1 MAYSVSHTFVGAA
14 TMLASQ
20 LNSNNQDARD
30 YLNTNIIAGDLAA
43 TTFEQE
49 DFNLPEPMG
58 VNDDVL
64 LTTGDIFVNS
74 VATPDCP
81 DHKRQYHT
89 NTLKQANPFGTTLY
103 VSCPN
108 LAKEIYL
115 EDDADV
121 MVSVIAYTEEK
132 QNVNAQATISKASP
146 SATYPMVDTRYYLA
160 YNGVPVA
167 NTMTPA
173 FSEDIRSGGTTI
185 TSISTHSSAILMN
198 SAAKMAPVYSTQI
211 RKVLSMQ
218 HMKKGLSQGWNQISV
233 VCDPK
238 NEHGYFGSCVFI
250 VEVFYK
256 GGYNKTTYS
265 ESGLHRSIANQNY

>member
-1 MAYSVSHTFVGAA
+1 MAYTPAHTFVGAA

-20 LNSNNQDARD
+20 LNANNQDARD
-30 YLNTNIIAGDLAA
+30 YLNTDILAGDLAD
-43 TTFEQE
+43 TTFGQE
-49 DFNLPEPMG
+49 DFNRAEPMG

-64 LTTGDIFVNS
+64 LATGDVFVNS

-89 NTLKQANPFGTTLY
+89 NTLKGANPFGTTLY

-132 QNVNAQATISKASP
+132 QNVNAQATIAKADP

-160 YNGVPVA
+160 YNGAVVA

-173 FSEDIRSGGTTI
+173 FSEDDVGGSAVVGTI
-185 TSISTHSSAILMN
+185 SPHSTAVGMLN
-198 SAAKMAPVYSTQI
+198 AAKQDPVDAKQI
-211 RKVLSMQ
+211 RKVLSI
-218 HMKKGLSQGWNQISV
+218 HCIHPKSV
-233 VCDPK
+233 FSLC
-238 NEHGYFGSCVFI
+238 NI
-250 VEVFYK
+250 Q
-256 GGYNKTTYS
+256 
-265 ESGLHRSIANQNY
+265 SIGFSS

>member
-1 MAYSVSHTFVGAA
+1 MAYTPAHTFVSSA

-20 LNSNNQDARD
+20 LNANNQDARD
-30 YLNTNIIAGDLAA
+30 YLNTDILAADLAD
-43 TTFEQE
+43 TTFGQE
-49 DFNLPEPMG
+49 DFNRSEPMG

-64 LTTGDIFVNS
+64 LATGDVFVNS
-74 VATPDCP
+74 VATPECP

-89 NTLKQANPFGTTLY
+89 NTLKGANPFGTTLY

-132 QNVNAQATISKASP
+132 QNVIAQATISKASP
-146 SATYPMVDTRYYLA
+146 AATYPMVDTRYYLA
-160 YNGVPVA
+160 YNGEVVA

-173 FSEDIRSGGTTI
+173 FSEDGATGAVSTI
-185 TSISTHSSAILMN
+185 SPHSSAVGMN
-198 SAAKMAPVYSTQI
+198 NAAKIDPKSGAQI
-211 RKVLSMQ
+211 RKVLSIQ
-218 HMKKGLSQGWNQISV
+218 HMKKGLSQGWNQIAV

-238 NEHGYFGSCVFI
+238 NEHGYFGSCVFV

-265 ESGLHRSIANQNY
+265 ESGLHRSIANYNY

>member
-1 MAYSVSHTFVGAA
+1 MAYTPAHTFVGAA

-30 YLNTNIIAGDLAA
+30 YLNTDILAGDLAD
-43 TTFEQE
+43 TTFGKE
-49 DFNLPEPMG
+49 DFNRSEPVG

-64 LTTGDIFVNS
+64 LTTGDVFVNS

-81 DHKRQYHT
+81 PHQRQYHT

-108 LAKEIYL
+108 LAKSIYL
-115 EDDADV
+115 EDDAHV
-121 MVSVIAYTEEK
+121 MVSVLAYTEEK
-132 QNVNAQATISKASP
+132 QNDVNRATITDAIP

-160 YNGVPVA
+160 YNGTVVA
-167 NTMTPA
+167 DTMTPA
-173 FSEDIRSGGTTI
+173 FSEDDPGGQVFVSTI
-185 TSISTHSSAILMN
+185 SPHSTAVGMLN
-198 SAAKMAPVYSTQI
+198 AAKQDPCDASQI

-218 HMKKGLSQGWNQISV
+218 HMKKNLSQGWNQISV

-265 ESGLHRSIANQNY
+265 DSGLHRSIANKNY